1 MYGIRWREYFDMSGV
16 SACFRVEHAR
26 DGRIPALTR
35 LKFFGIVTVLSGRLR
50 TDDTFPIVLT
60 AFTLFKVPSQS
71 TSTKSTLHYNDLQG
85 IQKYNTK

>member
-1 MYGIRWREYFDMSGV
+1 MSGV

-35 LKFFGIVTVLSGRLR
+35 LKFFGIVTVLSGLR
-50 TDDTFPIVLT
+50 TDDKFPIVLT

-71 TSTKSTLHYNDLQG
+71 TSTKSALHYNDW
-85 IQKYNTK
+85 